1 MNSFVLL
8 VLSFFATAEQAER
21 FGVPTPTRVVADQ
34 KAQTPAQAAANQQI
48 QNPGHGAN
56 DLLAVNANH
65 VASDILAS
73 NPNPTAS
80 LNQASNPADAVL
92 EIQRRKCADCHGPDS
107 DKRKAKRKYPDA
119 LDLVATVEEW
129 IVPGKPMESDL
140 YLMLADGEMPP
151 EDSDVK
157 PVTASELATYRTWIE
172 AGAPT
177 AVTSAAPVSKINEA
191 APDQEV
197 GAEQEAAPD
206 QEGDPQ
212 QSKIFDPFEDDEP
225 EVQAAEVVGYERMR
239 RFAARQHPAVV
250 HFPIGLIL
258 SAAMLEFLILL
269 RRRESWL
276 YAQRFCLRFGALT
289 AVVAAGLGLM
299 LTEFTLVNDELWLH
313 GGLAAAALLCTLTA
327 ARGVPKAVES
337 RRNRFRLWLG
347 AAALLIC
354 ATGFMGGYMVF
365 GWDYL
370 KY

>member
-1 MNSFVLL
+1 MNSFVML

-21 FGVPTPTRVVADQ
+21 FGVPTPTRVVAGEE
-34 KAQTPAQAAANQQI
+34 AQTLGQDAAGRQTEDREHAAN
-48 QNPGHGAN
+48 N
-56 DLLAVNANH
+56 
-65 VASDILAS
+65 ILAS
-73 NPNPTAS
+73 NLNSSAM
-80 LNQASNPADAVL
+80 LNQTVNPADAVL

-119 LDLVATVEEW
+119 LDLAATVEEW

-177 AVTSAAPVSKINEA
+177 AVTSAPAVPTKNEA
-191 APDQEV
+191 APNQEG

-225 EVQAAEVVGYERMR
+225 EVQASEVVGYERMR

-299 LTEFTLVNDELWLH
+299 LTEFTHVNDELWLH
-313 GGLAAAALLCTLTA
+313 GGLASAALLCTLTA
-327 ARGVPKAVES
+327 ARGVPKTAES